1 MLRHI
6 QAAALGFSLAGVLIA
21 PVALC
26 EGQQSICVTESHR
39 DATLSVTVPGR
50 IEAIY
55 FSEGDAVEAGSA
67 LVDLGKTVEELEVER
82 RFLIW
87 QDKSDL
93 VAARRQHETLG
104 VILESTRKLFEA
116 TKSVSRDELF
126 KAELEFNAAE
136 AEFQRLRIA
145 EQREQVEHKLAV
157 AALEKRTL
165 NAPFAGTIVDVMLEE
180 GEICEANQPLIQL
193 VDTSKGNLVCNVEES
208 VARRLGP
215 ADTLDIEIPMP
226 GSTWRGQATVE
237 FIAPVVDPASGL
249 LRVKLSFDNPD
260 GTVRP
265 GVPGYVTVPAG
276 GA

>member
-1 MLRHI
+1 MLRPLAFA
-6 QAAALGFSLAGVLIA
+6 QAALFCAAFVLSSGA
-21 PVALC
+21 RA

-39 DATLSVTVPGR
+39 DAMLSVTVPGR

-55 FSEGDAVEAGSA
+55 LAEGDRVEKGAA

-82 RFLIW
+82 RYLIW

-93 VAARRQHETLG
+93 IAAKRQHETLG

-126 KAELEFNAAE
+126 KAELESNAAE
-136 AEFQRLRIA
+136 AEYQRLRIA
-145 EQREQVEHKLAV
+145 EQREEVEHRLAV

-165 NAPFAGTIVDVMLEE
+165 KAPFEGTIVDVMLEQ

-193 VDTSKGNLVCNVEES
+193 VDTTRGYLLCNVEES
-208 VARRLGP
+208 LARRLAQATDLP
-215 ADTLDIEIPMP
+215 IEIPLP
-226 GSTWRGQATVE
+226 GSTWRGEARVE

-249 LRVKLSFDNPD
+249 LRVKLSFENPA
-260 GTVRP
+260 GQVRP
-265 GVPGYVTVPAG
+265 GVPGYVTIPTG
-276 GA
+276 